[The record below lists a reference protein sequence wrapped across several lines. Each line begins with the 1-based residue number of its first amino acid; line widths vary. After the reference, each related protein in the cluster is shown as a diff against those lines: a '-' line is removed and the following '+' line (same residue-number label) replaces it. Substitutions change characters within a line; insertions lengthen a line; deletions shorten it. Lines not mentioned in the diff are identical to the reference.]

1 MAIADLPAASSA
13 TPRPAGSLTLVVLF
27 AAGAA
32 VAVGTG
38 VYGHLHEP
46 TGIAV
51 NLAGFSGPLEVK
63 VWLTTAAFVLGIV
76 QLVTASAMSGPRRLA
91 ATRARWWGPLHRWS
105 GRLAFLATVPVAIHC
120 LYALGFESYDVR
132 VLAHSL
138 LGCAFYGAFTTK
150 MLGLSRPGMP
160 GWFMPVLGGTVLT
173 LLVGLWVTSSLWFF
187 TTFGVRF

>member
-1 MAIADLPAASSA
+1 MATPHLPTPAPAA
-13 TPRPAGSLTLVVLF
+13 TRPAGSLTLVVLF

-32 VAVGTG
+32 VAIGTG
-38 VYGHLHEP
+38 VYGRVHEP
-46 TGIAV
+46 AGIAV

-63 VWLTTAAFVLGIV
+63 VWLTSVAFLLAIV
-76 QLVTASAMSGPRRLA
+76 QLVSALVMYGQLRLA
-91 ATRARWWGPLHRWS
+91 AGAPWWGPLHRWS

-120 LYALGFESYDVR
+120 LYALGFESYDTR

-138 LGCAFYGAFTTK
+138 FGCAFFGAFTTK